1 MKLKDLMKKT
11 GAIFMA
17 SAMLCT
23 GAAAVLPL
31 AVESG
36 IVADAAAYG
45 DYEYKVLS
53 NGTVEITGYNGS
65 ASSLSIPGSINGKK
79 VTSIGEYAF
88 CECTSLKSVTI
99 PSGVKSIGEY
109 AFCDC
114 TSLKSVTIP
123 SGVTGIGDSAFK
135 GCKGLADK
143 NGFVII
149 RNVLYYYCGNSANVT
164 IPSSVKS
171 IGAYAFSECTSLKS
185 VTIPSSVTSIGMY
198 AFYNCTSL
206 KSVTIPSS
214 VTSIGMDAFEH
225 CTNLTSIKIPSGVKS
240 IGKSAFYYCTSLT
253 SVTVPSSVKSIGYM
267 AFGDCTSLKS
277 VTIPS
282 SVKSI
287 GGYAFYGCKGL
298 ADKNGFVI
306 FGDTLCYYCGK
317 SKNIVVP
324 SSIKTVGGGAFS
336 SNEYIESVTISDSV
350 TEIGHQVFM
359 GCINLKRVTLPKRVK
374 SFGSGLFISCENLE
388 RVVLPEGIDTIPGGI
403 KGGGTFLGCKKLLT
417 VTIPSSVKRIGE
429 FAFGNCESLKSITIP
444 SGVKSIGEY
453 AFYGCKGLADKNGF
467 VIVNGILFD
476 YFGTSTSIT
485 IPSGVKEIGINVFQN
500 QNKIKSVTIPSSVKS
515 IESWAF
521 DGCTSLTSVTI
532 PSSVKSIGENA
543 IGYYLNSSYEYEK
556 VAGFTIYGTKG
567 SAAEKYAKD
576 NGFKFVE
583 LVFLNTSTMSLGK
596 GETTK
601 LTATGGNGGIKW
613 RTSNSKIIT
622 VDQKGNVK
630 AVNNGTAWVTAK
642 GNNGQEKSCKITV
655 KNAPTKVTL
664 TKGIL
669 TIGVGEKYSVNSG
682 VNNGAAAAKRTYRTS
697 NSSIVKMTRT
707 DWQGD
712 FVGVKPGVAYV
723 TVRTYN
729 GKESTCKVTVKA
741 APTSV
746 TISKKSMTMKVGQTA
761 SLSCSVPSNAGCATR
776 TYRTSNSSV
785 IKMTKTNWTG
795 EFKAMKPGVAW
806 VTVRTYNGKESS
818 CKITVVK

>member
-1 MKLKDLMKKT
+1 MKLKDLMKKA
-11 GAIFMA
+11 GAVFMA

-23 GAAAVLPL
+23 GAAAVLPI
-31 AVESG
+31 AAESG
-36 IVADAAAYG
+36 IEVSAATYG
-45 DYEYKVLS
+45 DYEYKVLGS
-53 NGTVEITGYNGS
+53 GTVEITHYNGN

-79 VTSIGEYAF
+79 VTSIGAYAF
-88 CECTSLKSVTI
+88 EFCRSLTSVTIPSGVKSIGTEAFSFCKSLKSVTI
-99 PSGVKSIGEY
+99 PSGVKSIG
-109 AFCDC
+109 
-114 TSLKSVTIP
+114 
-123 SGVTGIGDSAFK
+123 GG
-135 GCKGLADK
+135 
-143 NGFVII
+143 
-149 RNVLYYYCGNSANVT
+149 
-164 IPSSVKS
+164 
-171 IGAYAFSECTSLKS
+171 
-185 VTIPSSVTSIGMY
+185 
-198 AFYNCTSL
+198 AFYNC
-206 KSVTIPSS
+206 KS
-214 VTSIGMDAFEH
+214 
-225 CTNLTSIKIPSGVKS
+225 LTSIKIPSGVKS
-240 IGKSAFYYCTSLT
+240 IGA
-253 SVTVPSSVKSIGYM
+253 
-267 AFGDCTSLKS
+267 
-277 VTIPS
+277 
-282 SVKSI
+282 
-287 GGYAFYGCKGL
+287 YAFRDCK
-298 ADKNGFVI
+298 
-306 FGDTLCYYCGK
+306 
-317 SKNIVVP
+317 
-324 SSIKTVGGGAFS
+324 
-336 SNEYIESVTISDSV
+336 
-350 TEIGHQVFM
+350 
-359 GCINLKRVTLPKRVK
+359 
-374 SFGSGLFISCENLE
+374 
-388 RVVLPEGIDTIPGGI
+388 
-403 KGGGTFLGCKKLLT
+403 
-417 VTIPSSVKRIGE
+417 
-429 FAFGNCESLKSITIP
+429 
-444 SGVKSIGEY
+444 
-453 AFYGCKGLADKNGF
+453 
-467 VIVNGILFD
+467 
-476 YFGTSTSIT
+476 
-485 IPSGVKEIGINVFQN
+485 
-500 QNKIKSVTIPSSVKS
+500 
-515 IESWAF
+515 
-521 DGCTSLTSVTI
+521 SLTSVTI
-532 PSSVKSIGENA
+532 PSSVKSIGENAFGYYLKNA

-642 GNNGQEKSCKITV
+642 GNNGQEASCKITV

-746 TISKKSMTMKVGQTA
+746 TISKKNMTMKVGQTA
-761 SLSCSVPSNAGCATR
+761 TLSCSIPSNAGCATR
-776 TYRTSNSSV
+776 TFRSSNNNIV
-785 IKMTKTNWTG
+785 KMTKTNWTG
-795 EFKAMKPGVAW
+795 SFKAVARGTAY